1 MQVRRNSDITNYYIQ
16 RKKNNDDNN
25 NINNNINILNNKN
38 SKEYECLAVSILKNK
53 YNNLDTDTREVLDHT
68 SDLLRVISNLESS
81 LSRVK
86 RKYNELQSSLRCY
99 KDRIKTLEKQAEQAV
114 SCLPAENICCVC
126 MTKPRDCVYTSCGH
140 FSACSECCTR
150 MGEKCPICR
159 TNSPFVKLIA
169 S

>member
-16 RKKNNDDNN
+16 KKKNKVDY
-25 NINNNINILNNKN
+25 NNININKNISTNKN
-38 SKEYECLAVSILKNK
+38 SNQYECLAVSNLKNK
-53 YNNLDTDTREVLDHT
+53 YNNLDTDTKELLDHT
-68 SDLLRVISNLESS
+68 IHLVDKLNSVEISVSTLNREYNMSQTLLLKYKNRV
-81 LSRVK
+81 
-86 RKYNELQSSLRCY
+86 
-99 KDRIKTLEKQAEQAV
+99 KTLEKQAEEAV

-126 MTKPRDCVYTSCGH
+126 MTNPRDCVYTSCGH